1 MGSIARSGTW
11 DEASSP
17 AATRLARRFED
28 AWRDPRR
35 KRNDRPDPSDFLPGD
50 AAAPAAWLA
59 ILRADLNLRWDE
71 GESVRVEEYRDRFP
85 GLDAETMV
93 ALCYEEFCRREE
105 DGQAPFPTEYDE
117 RFPGLS
123 DRLKRVFDIHEL
135 VGNAASTDLHVPG
148 SELTPF
154 PEAGQTIAGF
164 HLVEELGR
172 GSFARVFL
180 AKERQLAD
188 RPVALKVARTGSR
201 EPQTLARLQHTH
213 IVPVHSYRT
222 DPATGLHLLCMPYF
236 GRVTLGRLLAEPSV
250 KVAPT
255 GAEVLEALDRL
266 GLSEPESSP
275 NHDTLIDGGATA
287 PPPQPSPSR
296 GEGARSEGRPRTSL
310 KGERS
315 EPPSPSPLAGEG
327 WGGGTTG
334 VSRARANFARLPF
347 ALAIAWWGSRL
358 AEALAHAHDRGVL
371 HRDIK
376 PSNVLVTGDGLP
388 MLLDFN
394 LAGEPWAE
402 RADFEPDH
410 LGGTLAYMAPEHL
423 EAVSIG
429 EDDRLD
435 GRADVFSLGVL
446 LFEALTG
453 SRPFPSPSGSS
464 IPEALHRAAEDRRRP
479 PPRLREDHPEI
490 PAPLER
496 VIRRCLE
503 PDPDRRYPGAGE
515 LAADLQAVADDAPLK
530 WTREPLHVRAVRRLR
545 RSWKRA
551 VLVAL
556 VAGSAV
562 GLGMSALREE
572 DDRARAA
579 STATALLEEGRQS
592 LRRDDFPT
600 ASARFDAVGRLTE
613 GRPELHHIR
622 ARARVQQ
629 RKAGL
634 TGEVR
639 DQADAFFRAAEG
651 LRYRLIGVEG
661 RPDEVEPGLEAVLSP
676 FGVVAEV
683 DWARRPELTL
693 LDPARKARLL
703 HDVDEVLF
711 LFASGLDPRAARRRV
726 ALCDRAMA
734 FTDDRRPWQALR
746 DWLDDSEIP
755 SIPDDPR
762 AERSAKSC
770 FEWGVLLERRGLSK
784 ASTAWL
790 ERASWLDP
798 SDSWYHYHLA
808 TMLVGADNARDAI
821 PQYDAALAIEPENR
835 RFRLGRVRA
844 LRSIGQWAKAKEDE
858 ERAK

>member
-35 KRNDRPDPSDFLPGD
+35 KRNNRPDPSDFLPEGAGAGAGSD
-50 AAAPAAWLA
+50 APPAAWLA
-59 ILRADLNLRWDE
+59 LLRADLNLRWDE

-105 DGQAPFPTEYDE
+105 DGLAPFPTEYDE
-117 RFPGLS
+117 RFPDLS
-123 DRLKRVFDIHEL
+123 ERLRRVFDIHEL

-148 SELTPF
+148 PELTPF
-154 PEAGQTIAGF
+154 PEARQTIAGF

-180 AKERQLAD
+180 AQERQLAD

-236 GRVTLGRLLAEPSV
+236 GRVTLARLLAEPSA

-255 GAEVLEALDRL
+255 GAELLEALDRL
-266 GLSEPESSP
+266 EPSGAEVQSSDKADDP
-275 NHDTLIDGGATA
+275 CRVRCADRSLDRRIEGHGPQSGPYKGGK
-287 PPPQPSPSR
+287 QPSTSS
-296 GEGARSEGRPRTSL
+296 ARSTL
-310 KGERS
+310 
-315 EPPSPSPLAGEG
+315 
-327 WGGGTTG
+327 
-334 VSRARANFARLPF
+334 ARLPF

-394 LAGEPWAE
+394 LAGEHWAD
-402 RADFEPDH
+402 RKAFEPDH

-423 EAVSIG
+423 EAVAIG

-453 SRPFPSPSGSS
+453 SRPFPSPTGGSV
-464 IPEALHRAAEDRRRP
+464 PEALRRAAEDRRRP
-479 PPRLREDHPEI
+479 PPRLREEHPEI
-490 PAPLER
+490 PSPLER

-503 PDPDRRYPGAGE
+503 PDPDRRYPNANE

-530 WTREPLHVRAVRRLR
+530 WTREPIHVRAVRRLR

-551 VLVAL
+551 VLVAV

-562 GLGMSALREE
+562 GLAMSALRDE
-572 DDRARAA
+572 DDRARATL
-579 STATALLEEGRQS
+579 TAANLLEEGIQS
-592 LRRDDFPT
+592 LGRDDFVT
-600 ASARFDAVGRLTE
+600 ASARFDEVRRRAE
-613 GRPELHHIR
+613 GRPELRHLQAQAQIHR
-622 ARARVQQ
+622 AKAR
-629 RKAGL
+629 L
-634 TGEVR
+634 TGQVR
-639 DQADAFFRAAEG
+639 GQADALLKAASN

-661 RPDEVEPGLEAVLSP
+661 RPEEVEPALEAVLST
-676 FGVVAEV
+676 FGVLNEV
-683 DWARRPELTL
+683 DWVRRADLSL
-693 LDPARKARLL
+693 LDPSRKSRLI
-703 HDVDEVLF
+703 HDIDEVLF
-711 LFASGLDPRAARRRV
+711 LFVAGLDPRDPRSARLGV
-726 ALCDRAMA
+726 AHCDRAMA

-746 DWLDDSEIP
+746 NWLDDSPIP
-755 SIPDDPR
+755 AIPDDPQT
-762 AERSAKSC
+762 EGSAKSC
-770 FEWGVLLERRGLSK
+770 YEFAALLDRQGRSRV
-784 ASTAWL
+784 AIAWL
-790 ERASWLDP
+790 ERAAWLDP
-798 SDSWYHYHLA
+798 GNSWYHYHLA
-808 TMLVGADNARDAI
+808 TLLARSDDALGSI
-821 PQYDAALAIEPENR
+821 QQYGEALTVEPDNR
-835 RFRLGRVRA
+835 RFRLDRARA
-844 LRSIGQWAKAKEDE
+844 LRSIGEWQKARQDED
-858 ERAK
+858 RAR